1 MSNKERQW
9 MLWLLGLII
18 LGMLSSCKTK
28 YIPVETVI
36 RDSIEVKDT
45 VRITNTQFVDKF
57 VKDTSWMQIH
67 TADSVELAKMGV
79 SLAGVKTALVIE
91 KNTVKQL
98 REKLCENNDTSNV
111 RVVYVD
117 RVKKVEVPYPV
128 PAQIT
133 KWQRG
138 LMNFGYAGLG
148 ILLLLIITV
157 VIKVT
162 RWLRA
167 RSTA

>member
-1 MSNKERQW
+1 MNNKERQW

-28 YIPVETVI
+28 YVAVPEYHEVVVNKHDTLVQRDSVYE
-36 RDSIEVKDT
+36 RDSIYIIKSGDT
-45 VRITNTQFVDKF
+45 VTTYHDRILYRDRWRDK
-57 VKDTSWMQIH
+57 VVYRDSIKV
-67 TADSVELAKMGV
+67 DSV
-79 SLAGVKTALVIE
+79 
-91 KNTVKQL
+91 
-98 REKLCENNDTSNV
+98 R
-111 RVVYVD
+111 
-117 RVKKVEVPYPV
+117 VPYPV

-138 LMNFGYAGLG
+138 LMNFGYIGLG
-148 ILLLLIITV
+148 IVLLLIVTV
-157 VIKVT
+157 IIKVS